1 MVPVNRPAL
10 TRLASQF
17 ILLLLVQALLLPI
30 YGPWL
35 DRQFAARQADHK
47 HLYFGKVDLNHHGH
61 HGRDRHAGHA
71 KRAHAPHG
79 RADEPSNTVI
89 NLPNLDVTNQGQ
101 VLVLSFTEILSFLL
115 AAAQNSSLVFT
126 LADHTITSQGISRA
140 PPHQPPRPAP

>member
-1 MVPVNRPAL
+1 MVSVNRPAL

-35 DRQFAARQADHK
+35 DREFAARQADHK
-47 HLYFGKVDLNHHGH
+47 HLYFGKVDPNHHAH
-61 HGRDRHAGHA
+61 QSHDRRASRDTH
-71 KRAHAPHG
+71 
-79 RADEPSNTVI
+79 DETSDTVI

-115 AAAQNSSLVFT
+115 AAAQDSSLIFT